1 MTPKEKLI
9 LIVCIILSAILSSSL
24 LWCVMRF
31 VAGVL

>member
-9 LIVCIILSAILSSSL
+9 LIVCIILSAILSTSA
-24 LWCVMRF
+24 LWWVMWF